1 MSGNAR
7 RYVETHLDP
16 VKLGDQVWT
25 MLTGSDTVAAS
36 QEIAVCR
43 SD

>member
-16 VKLGDQVWT
+16 VKLGEQVWKA
-25 MLTGSDTVAAS
+25 LTGSDTVAAS
-36 QEIAVCR
+36 QEIALCR
-43 SD
+43 PD